1 MQSKS
6 LLIAIAAFAVTATSA
21 QAYVGTRY
29 LQAAGLTT
37 TQQAALEEART
48 LRRQGETEK
57 AKNVLLEAGL
67 DDEAMEA
74 LREAMRASREAM
86 HDAVEAE
93 DYEAFKEAIEGTP
106 LADLITTE
114 ADFKQFVKAHELRR
128 DGEHAEAKEIMTE
141 LGLPELEGKGRG
153 FGRDHRGFMADLSE
167 EQREALQVARQAN
180 DQDTV
185 KAILKEAGVSDEDI
199 ERMSNH
205 EHYRGMKRGKSE

>member
-67 DDEAMEA
+67 DDEAMEV

-153 FGRDHRGFMADLSE
+153 FDRDHRGFMAELSE

-205 EHYRGMKRGKSE
+205 EHGRGMKRVKGE